1 MTNDKDDAPGGRN
14 TWRGQPDFASTV
26 PEEAVV
32 PGAPKVPTAATAP
45 VFPTGATPSGPL
57 HVQNEMPEHGV
68 TATTLSPFVEVDL
81 VHETGTASTAQ
92 APWRALEIWT
102 RNRIYGVDWN
112 MICIEVIDRD
122 TGALDPNHALLGAKL
137 AGGQIREDGRVE
149 LSYPCPRPGCEAV
162 FQPPHRK
169 GGFAQTSTVLRVV
182 LRLRILTVI
191 PEQMANAW
199 SDLTSRVSIAN
210 KPPQR

>member
-1 MTNDKDDAPGGRN
+1 MSSDNNGNDPVGRN
-14 TWRGQPDFASTV
+14 TWRGQPDFAGES
-26 PEEAVV
+26 PEAEVV
-32 PGAPKVPTAATAP
+32 PAAAKVPVEPAVP
-45 VFPTGATPSGPL
+45 GGATLSRPI
-57 HVQNEMPEHGV
+57 HVHADVSELGV

-81 VHETGTASTAQ
+81 VHEVGSASTAQ

-112 MICIEVIDRD
+112 MVCIEVIDRD
-122 TGALDPNHALLGAKL
+122 TGATDPTHALLGAKL

-162 FQPPHRK
+162 FQPANRK

-182 LRLRILTVI
+182 LRLRVLTVI
-191 PEQMANAW
+191 PEQMSNAW
-199 SDLTSRVSIAN
+199 NDLTSN
-210 KPPQR
+210 KPLQKKP